1 MIRVAII
8 GASGYTASESLKIL
22 ARHREVEVTY
32 LAATQDRGPI
42 ADNFP
47 QLGSLF
53 DLEVKEYNPAQAAE
67 LADVILCCLPH
78 KAAMDS
84 VADLV
89 SKGLKV
95 VDFSADY
102 RIHDVNLYEE
112 VYQVTHSDP
121 DNIAK
126 SAFGLPELFRENIKG
141 KQLVANPGC
150 YPTAASLGLAPL
162 LKEKL
167 IDPSDIIV
175 NAVSGASGAGR
186 KPAQKF
192 HFPEMTENIFAYGVQ
207 GHRHNPEIDQ
217 ILSEFSDSQ
226 VKTLFMPHVGCYERG
241 IIETIYCKPLK
252 DISQQQLDNLYKQY
266 YSDEIFIRLRNCPP
280 AARDVANSNFCDIYP
295 IVSRGRVIVFSAID
309 NLIKGA
315 AGQAI
320 QNMNIICD
328 LNETEGLL

>member
-1 MIRVAII
+1 MIKVAII

-22 ARHREVEVTY
+22 ARHRDVEVTY
-32 LAATQDRGPI
+32 LAATQDRGLI
-42 ADNFP
+42 SDNFP
-47 QLGSLF
+47 QLKGLF
-53 DLEVKEYNPAQAAE
+53 DLEVKQYDPQAAAE
-67 LADVILCCLPH
+67 LADVVLCCLPH
-78 KAAMDS
+78 KVAMDS
-84 VADLV
+84 VA
-89 SKGLKV
+89 GLMEAGIKV

-102 RIHDVNLYEE
+102 RLHDVKLYEE
-112 VYQVTHSDP
+112 VYAVEHTDP
-121 DNIAK
+121 ANIPNA
-126 SAFGLPELFRENIKG
+126 AFGLPELFRDQIVG

-167 IDPSDIIV
+167 IEPADIIV

-186 KPAQKF
+186 KPKQMF

-217 ILSEFSDSQ
+217 ILSEFSGDS
-226 VKTLFMPHVGCYERG
+226 VSTLFMPHVGCFERG

-252 DISQQQLDNLYKQY
+252 DVSQQQLDELYQQY
-266 YSDEIFIRLRNCPP
+266 YSGEQFVRLRKEPP
-280 AARDVANSNFCDIYP
+280 AARDVANSNFCDICP
-295 IVSRGRVIVFSAID
+295 VVTRGRIVVFSAID

-320 QNMNIICD
+320 QNMNIICG
-328 LNETEGLL
+328 LEESAGLL